1 MRRARFRAHAGGAR
15 AQHPARRTQ
24 PAGRRAGRLRLRP
37 GDSRQPDGLRHGAT
51 RARGRPHRHA
61 LDGPTIE
68 LRVFVDGNLVET
80 FFHGGEAFLFTSTR
94 NNVPSANVSSAFV
107 NTAGLDCNVSSWVLG
122 L

>member
-1 MRRARFRAHAGGAR
+1 MVPPELGAARTDRA
-15 AQHPARRTQ
+15 PV
-24 PAGRRAGRLRLRP
+24 P
-37 GDSRQPDGLRHGAT
+37 G
-51 RARGRPHRHA
+51 A

-80 FFHGGEAFLFTSTR
+80 FFQGGEAFHFTSTL